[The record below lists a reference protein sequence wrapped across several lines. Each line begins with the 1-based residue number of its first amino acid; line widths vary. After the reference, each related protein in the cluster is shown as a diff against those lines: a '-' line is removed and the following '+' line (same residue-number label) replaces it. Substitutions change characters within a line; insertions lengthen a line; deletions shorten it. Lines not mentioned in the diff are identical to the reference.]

1 MHRHELT
8 DADWIRLDGLLPPER
23 GRPGRPAEL
32 SNRRFM
38 NAVVFIAKT
47 GLPWRDLPERF
58 GPWKTIHSRFTRWN
72 NQGVFERVLNVFAI
86 DADNESSMADSTC
99 VRAHQHAAGGKGGP
113 KSSVLDALAE
123 ALPPRSTL
131 SWTVSVIQPISTSRP
146 ETSTTSSK
154 RPRSSKPR
162 KAITSSQIRHMTPM
176 QSSRQSEPKE

>member
-1 MHRHELT
+1 MRRHELT
-8 DADWIRLDGLLPPER
+8 EADWVRLEGLLPPER

-47 GLPWRDLPERF
+47 GMPWRDLPERF

-72 NQGVFERVLNVFAI
+72 NQGVFEQVLNAFAI

-113 KSSVLDALAE
+113 EFSVLDALAE
-123 ALPPRSTL
+123 ALQPRSTL
-131 SWTVSVIQPISTSRP
+131 SWTVSVIQPTSTSRP
-146 ETSTTSSK
+146 ETFTMSSK
-154 RPRSSKPR
+154 RPRSSKR
-162 KAITSSQIRHMTPM
+162 HEAITSSPTKATIPT

>member
-1 MHRHELT
+1 MRRHELT
-8 DADWIRLDGLLPPER
+8 DTDWARLKELLPPER

-38 NAVVFIAKT
+38 DGIIFIAKT

-58 GPWKTIHSRFTRWN
+58 GPWKTVHSRFTRWN
-72 NQGVFERVLNVFAI
+72 TRGVFERVLNAFAI

-113 KSSVLDALAE
+113 KVSVLDALAE
-123 ALPPRSTL
+123 ALQPRSTL
-131 SWTVSVIQPISTSRP
+131 SWTVSVIQPTSILRR

-154 RPRSSKPR
+154 RQRSSKPR
-162 KAITSSQIRHMTPM
+162 AAITSSPTKDTIPM
-176 QSSRQSEPKE
+176 QSSPRSEPRE